1 MRDVVLA
8 LFALAGLVV
17 FLGIIVWRVPEV
29 PLIVVFGVVFLLA
42 AYDFLLELRRGRR
55 NGER

>member
-42 AYDFLLELRRGRR
+42 AYDFLLELRGRR